1 MDIRQAK
8 VAALAVVLASVSF
21 VQLHAQVSVRTRAT
35 SLGTAIK
42 KLQQK
47 TGYKFFYADE
57 ISSTRVKAVTARNE
71 SMAEVLSRMFA
82 GTGVTYTI
90 ADKTVYLKYNPQS
103 VHERQSQEPRKQRL
117 TGIVIDEQ
125 GEPLI
130 GATVTVKGTS
140 EHTVTDIDG
149 RYQLATESKSPTLLF
164 SYLGFAQKE
173 IAAKGKSV
181 VNASLT
187 PDQHALDEVVVTA
200 LGIKREKKLLGYAV
214 QDVHDDILNLTGDHF
229 ITSALEGKVAGMQV
243 NVSNNGLG
251 SSAKITIRGN
261 SSFTDNNQPLWI
273 VDGVPFTDDQSS
285 GASAYGGYDRGG
297 TALDI
302 NPEDIESIS
311 VLKGPNAA
319 ALYGSRAGNG
329 VILVTTKRGKHRKG
343 LGVRY
348 NGVCTWSRVSTSLPM
363 QHEYGQGSRG
373 QTEYTTDD
381 DGNRLS
387 LADKLSF
394 GAKLDG
400 HGEPSWLG
408 EIIPYKYYGDK
419 QREYFRTGFTQSH
432 TVALGNNGNTSHFR
446 ASFGYNSNDGIFSDE
461 RLGKYNIDL
470 NAGTSVNEKMTIDG
484 KISLSRTKAENRPF
498 TGYNSEMAQLLL
510 IPGNVR
516 LDDLKHYSSDARPHQ
531 NWFGPDQQYSNPY
544 YVRHRYRN
552 SDERWRAF
560 GYFSLNYTL
569 LRWLKMNVRY
579 AVDYYRTRIQDT
591 DLSLA
596 SQAITNGS
604 KTWQSMV
611 SEDKMTR
618 SEDNHFEHN
627 IQLMFSGENGVVPQL
642 RLGYNVGANVMYQ
655 NYEYLTVGVENMLD
669 KDNWL
674 FDTGYRLST
683 GDNNG
688 HERSMYSLFGS
699 AQLSFAEWAFLEL
712 TARNDWSST
721 LPTKNNSFFYP
732 SANLSFVFSDFMRW
746 AGGSVPHWL
755 TFGKLRVSAA
765 QVGKD
770 PDPYNLYNTRQFQ
783 FVGGIRQPVVSTIK
797 KNSNLKPEL
806 KTSYEAGLDMK
817 FLDNRIGFDL
827 TYYHSE
833 TRNQAMLVDTSAPW
847 TQQWVNAGC
856 ISNTGYELTLYAKP
870 VKTPDF
876 NFDLTL
882 NMAHNR
888 SVVRR
893 LADGV
898 KRLYFTGDENMP
910 VKVGAVA
917 GGKLGDIYANNL
929 MQRDSKGRVVV
940 GSDGL
945 PQPVAGDGNLESYI
959 LSHPIG
965 NIQPDML
972 MSLSPSF
979 SYRGLTLTMLFD
991 MKFGGDIVS
1000 VSEGMATSVG
1010 TSART
1015 AQRGEYKVVNG
1026 EKDFYMVVPGVRE
1039 DGSVNDIPVSAEAYY
1054 SAVGL
1059 YKSQKGYAE
1068 EFVYDAS
1075 FIKLKEIALG
1085 YSLPQSVLR
1094 HTPLSTLRLSL
1105 VARNICFLMK
1115 HAPGNPDGGYDTT
1128 MFSQAL
1134 DFAATP
1140 YTRTFGFAVS
1150 ASF

>member
-1 MDIRQAK
+1 M
-8 VAALAVVLASVSF
+8 AALTAVLASMPLLPL
-21 VQLHAQVSVRTRAT
+21 QAQVTVHTRAT
-35 SLGTAIK
+35 TLGAAIK
-42 KLQQK
+42 KLQRR

-57 ISSTRVKAVTARNE
+57 ISSTRVNSVTAQNE
-71 SMAEVLSRMFA
+71 PMAAVLSRLLA
-82 GTGVTYTI
+82 GSGVTYTVV
-90 ADKTVYLKYNPQS
+90 DKTVYLKYNASAESANKTPANVMTHVS
-103 VHERQSQEPRKQRL
+103 GV
-117 TGIVIDEQ
+117 VVDEY

-130 GATVTVKGTS
+130 GATVSVKGTM
-140 EHTVTDIDG
+140 EHGVTDIDG
-149 RYQLATESKSPTLLF
+149 RYSLHTERKSPTLVF
-164 SYLGFAQKE
+164 SYLGFVPKE
-173 IAAKGKSV
+173 IATKGKTV
-181 VNASLT
+181 VNVKLIA
-187 PDQHALDEVVVTA
+187 DQHALDEVVVTA
-200 LGIKREKKLLGYAV
+200 LGIKREKKLLGYSV
-214 QDVHDDILNLTGDHF
+214 QDVRDDMLNLTGDHF
-229 ITSALEGKVAGMQV
+229 ITSSLEGKVAGMQV

-329 VILVTTKRGKHRKG
+329 VILVSTKRGKHRKG

-348 NGVCTWSRVSTSLPM
+348 NGVYTWHNVSATLPM

-373 QTEYTTDD
+373 QTEYATDD

-400 HGEPSWLG
+400 HLEPSWLG
-408 EIIPYKYYGDK
+408 EMIPYKYYGDK
-419 QREYFRTGFTQSH
+419 QREYFRTGFSQAH
-432 TVALGNNGNTSHFR
+432 TVSLGNSGKSSHFR
-446 ASFGYNSNDGIFSDE
+446 ASFGYNANDGIFSDE
-461 RLGKYNIDL
+461 HLGKYNIDL
-470 NAGTSVNEKMTIDG
+470 NAGTSVNDRMSIDG
-484 KISLSRTKAENRPF
+484 KISLTRTKAENRPF

-516 LDDLKHYSSDARPHQ
+516 LSDLRHYRSDIRPHQ

-560 GYFSLNYTL
+560 GYFSVNYTIL
-569 LRWLKMNVRY
+569 DWLKFNARY
-579 AVDYYRTRIQDT
+579 AFDYYRTRIQDT

-596 SQAITNGS
+596 SQAISNGN

-627 IQLMFSGENGVVPQL
+627 IQLMFSGERHLKRNL
-642 RLGYNVGANVMYQ
+642 LLGYNIGGNVMYQ
-655 NYEYLTVGVENMLD
+655 NYEYLTVGVENMLE
-669 KDNWL
+669 KDHWL
-674 FDTGYRLST
+674 FDTGYRLSS

-688 HERSMYSLFGS
+688 HERSMYSVFGS
-699 AQLSFAEWAFLEL
+699 AQLSFADWLALEL

-721 LPTKNNSFFYP
+721 LPIKNNSFFYP
-732 SANLSFVFSDFMRW
+732 SANISFVFSDLIGYV
-746 AGGSVPHWL
+746 GGKQPSWL
-755 TFGKLRVSAA
+755 TFGKLRLSAA

-770 PDPYNLYNTRQFQ
+770 PDPYNLYNTRQFS
-783 FVGGIRQPVVSTIK
+783 FVSGIRQPVVNTIK

-806 KTSYEAGLDMK
+806 KTSYEVGLDMK
-817 FLDNRIGFDL
+817 FVDNRIGFDL

-833 TRNQAMLVDTSAPW
+833 TRNQAMLIDTSAPW

-856 ISNTGYELTLYAKP
+856 ISNTGYELALYAKP
-870 VKTPDF
+870 VKSRDF
-876 NFDLTL
+876 NFDIAL
-882 NMAHNR
+882 NMSHNR
-888 SVVRR
+888 SVVRK

-898 KRLYFTGDENMP
+898 NRLYFAGDENMP
-910 VKVGAVA
+910 VKVGAVS
-917 GGKLGDIYANNL
+917 GGKLGDIYAYNL
-929 MQRDSKGRVVV
+929 IRRDKKGRVVV
-940 GSDGL
+940 GTDGL
-945 PQPVAGDGNLESYI
+945 PQPVAGDGNLESYL

-972 MSLSPSF
+972 MSLAPTF
-979 SYRGLTLTMLFD
+979 GYRGLSLTLLFD

-1015 AQRGEYKVVNG
+1015 ANRGVYTAVG
-1026 EKDFYMVVPGVRE
+1026 GQKDFYMVVPGVKE
-1039 DGSVNDIPVSAEAYY
+1039 DGTVNDIPVSAEAYY
-1054 SAVGL
+1054 SAIGL

-1085 YSLPQSVLR
+1085 YSFPQAVLR
-1094 HTPLSTLRLSL
+1094 HTPLTTLRLSF
-1105 VARNICFLMK
+1105 VARNLCFLMK

-1134 DFAATP
+1134 DFASTP
-1140 YTRTFGFAVS
+1140 YTRTIGFAVN